1 MKTYQ
6 PESDEEFYLARD
18 GSAGRY
24 DSGDADS
31 DRAGDEESYVEYGG
45 YKLYYTRT
53 VLDDMDDTLA
63 KLKVNMQELKDIEY
77 LEDSIIDSYSPSYK
91 REYE

>member
-6 PESDEEFYLARD
+6 P
-18 GSAGRY
+18 GS
-24 DSGDADS
+24 
-31 DRAGDEESYVEYGG
+31 DEESYVEYGG

-77 LEDSIIDSYSPSYK
+77 LEDSIIDSYDKETY
-91 REYE
+91 